1 MGNWISLDAGQK
13 NEHLNTQSL
22 KMNSKIISIV
32 PVQFDYGPLRLK
44 PNTLPT
50 WLSVPL
56 HIAM

>member
-1 MGNWISLDAGQK
+1 
-13 NEHLNTQSL
+13 
-22 KMNSKIISIV
+22 V

-56 HIAM
+56 HIAMWNITINIKTKGVLCVNFDVTS